1 MGRCVSSE
9 ETVCAGRPGQ
19 LSGPGLAHQAA
30 AAHRQC
36 QHSCQPQVFK
46 TGVYVLQTPHHAATE
61 PLLFCRSLRSK

>member
-1 MGRCVSSE
+1 MGRRVSPE

-36 QHSCQPQVFK
+36 QHSCQPQVSK
-46 TGVYVLQTPHHAATE
+46 AGVYVPQTPHQMATVH
-61 PLLFCRSLRSK
+61 